1 VFDSAAVF
9 LDASTSAFPIF
20 ALALPATPAYETSS
34 NGETPI
40 YALAASAFIPA
51 FIFAAF
57 FSALIHETRFVLRL
71 VLFFVLRLDHLLV
84 DLRVR
89 LGKLLDAHMEL
100 ERAMPMSMLL
110 EPGQYMALDFQL
122 LYLYLGEI
130 VAINKKWGNFH

>member
-1 VFDSAAVF
+1 M
-9 LDASTSAFPIF
+9 
-20 ALALPATPAYETSS
+20 
-34 NGETPI
+34 
-40 YALAASAFIPA
+40 
-51 FIFAAF
+51 
-57 FSALIHETRFVLRL
+57 LRL